1 MKASLLNRFTLLL
14 LYLCLV
20 AGVAFLV
27 FLPWLLPQMLAL
39 SGFAGAEGWRYIVA
53 LSCWMLGSAGGLFI
67 LLVLIRMMKSLA
79 GDPFLLANAM
89 RLRRL
94 GMIALCMAGL
104 TVIALA
110 LYFQPM
116 LLFVAMAE
124 LLCALFSLVLC
135 GVFQKA
141 VEYREEN
148 ALTI

>member
-14 LYLCLV
+14 LCLCLV
-20 AGVAFLV
+20 LGAAFLV
-27 FLPWLLPQMLAL
+27 LLPQLLPQMLAL
-39 SGFAGAEGWRYIVA
+39 SGIEAAADGRYA
-53 LSCWMLGSAGGLFI
+53 LVLGCWMLGSAGGLFI
-67 LLVLIRMMKSLA
+67 LYTLIRMMRSLA
-79 GDPFLLANAM
+79 GDPFIPANVR
-89 RLRRL
+89 RLRHMGVTAL
-94 GMIALCMAGL
+94 GMAAL
-104 TVIALA
+104 TVVAVA

-135 GVFQKA
+135 GVFKKA